1 LTHET
6 TLEIQPAPGIILP
19 IPGELTHITKEIID
33 LDKSASLKN
42 GRLLVACAGL
52 VTLLVA
58 ALMLT
63 ACQTD
68 IDKNST
74 ALSATIRPAA
84 AVETANGN
92 NQPGNVPIDPTKS
105 GTLVA
110 GATSTP
116 GAPTPAIG
124 SGGGT
129 ATTTTAAGGGAATT
143 VAGVA
148 GNAQAGLATFRTI
161 CQSCHPNAGR
171 AAGIGPNLTNSAN
184 AGDPNYIRNNIR
196 KGKGA
201 MPAFPTDQI
210 SDPDLENLVAY
221 IISIRAK

>member
-1 LTHET
+1 ME
-6 TLEIQPAPGIILP
+6 
-19 IPGELTHITKEIID
+19 
-33 LDKSASLKN
+33 KSASLKN
-42 GRLLVACAGL
+42 GRLLAACASL

-84 AVETANGN
+84 AVETANQN

-105 GTLVA
+105 LTLVA

-116 GAPTPAIG
+116 EAATKAP
-124 SGGGT
+124 GGGG
-129 ATTTTAAGGGAATT
+129 AATTTAAVGGGAATT
-143 VAGVA
+143 VAGVT
-148 GNAQAGLATFRTI
+148 GNATAGQAAFRTN
-161 CQSCHPNAGR
+161 CQSCHLNGGRNAG
-171 AAGIGPNLTNSAN
+171 GIGPQLSVSPN
-184 AGDPNYIRNNIR
+184 AGDPNYIRNIVR

-201 MPAFPTDQI
+201 MAAIDKEQVTDAE
-210 SDPDLENLVAY
+210 LENLVAY
-221 IISIRAK
+221 VLSIRTK

>member
-1 LTHET
+1 M
-6 TLEIQPAPGIILP
+6 
-19 IPGELTHITKEIID
+19 KEIRD

-42 GRLLVACAGL
+42 GRLLAACASL

-74 ALSATIRPAA
+74 ALSETIRPAA
-84 AVETANGN
+84 VVETANGN

-105 GTLVA
+105 LTLVA

-116 GAPTPAIG
+116 GAATQA
-124 SGGGT
+124 SGGGGAAPTT
-129 ATTTTAAGGGAATT
+129 AAAGGGAATT
-143 VAGVA
+143 VAGVT
-148 GNAQAGLATFRTI
+148 GNATAGQATFRTNCI
-161 CQSCHPNAGR
+161 SCHPSLGR

-196 KGKGA
+196 NGKNA
-201 MPAFPTDQI
+201 MPAFAADQV
-210 SDPDLENLVAY
+210 SDSDLENLVAY
-221 IISIRAK
+221 IISIRTK